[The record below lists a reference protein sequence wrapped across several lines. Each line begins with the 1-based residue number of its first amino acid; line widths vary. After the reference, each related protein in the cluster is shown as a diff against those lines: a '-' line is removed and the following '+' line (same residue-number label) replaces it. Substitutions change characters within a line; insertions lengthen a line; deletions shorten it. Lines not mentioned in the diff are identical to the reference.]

1 MRSLPMSQVRVSL
14 QQSRTRDV
22 TKDLDEL
29 VDSIRVQGQLEP
41 VIVLP
46 SGDDDG
52 TYEIIAGQ
60 RRWLA
65 LRQLAAA
72 TIHAVVLDRVD
83 DITAQAI
90 SVTENLVRRDLS
102 DRDLI
107 DVCTRLHRRYGSAK
121 AVAEELGLPY
131 GKVRNYVR
139 FERLRDGLRDLVQ
152 EERLDIATALRLE
165 DHFGSRQVARDELR
179 RMADALHGMTKVQRA
194 DYVAAL
200 RTGSRAGQ
208 PARDPRSVRQILVTL
223 RDDEVEQLRCWA
235 RERNLTQ
242 DAAAAGVLRAF
253 LRARATQ
260 AAATTRPAVRNGA
273 LEGGRA

>member
-1 MRSLPMSQVRVSL
+1 MSQVRVSL

-139 FERLRDGLRDLVQ
+139 FERLRQGLRDLVQ
-152 EERLDIATALRLE
+152 ADRIDIATALRLE
-165 DHFGSRQVARDELR
+165 DHFGDREIGQGELH
-179 RMADALHGMTKVQRA
+179 RMADALHSMTKVQRA
-194 DYVAAL
+194 DYLAAL
-200 RTGSRAGQ
+200 RGTQTRTGAPRGDAGFA
-208 PARDPRSVRQILVTL
+208 PGSVRQILVTL
-223 RDDEVEQLRCWA
+223 RGEEVEQLRGWA
-235 RERNLTQ
+235 RAQNLTQ
-242 DAAAAGVLRAF
+242 DAAAARVLRAF
-253 LRARATQ
+253 LRTRAAQ
-260 AAATTRPAVRNGA
+260 AATTVPAAHNGH
-273 LEGGRA
+273 RH